1 MRPKDWKNP
10 YRPSKFVSGGPD
22 WQKERAYE
30 AGADAILEAL
40 RDNGTKVY
48 KGNYHGVTFGRESLM
63 SYAEYDGT
71 LVFIPDE

>member
-30 AGADAILEAL
+30 AGADAMLEAL
-40 RDNGTKVY
+40 RKNEITVPDFIHFRTYGK
-48 KGNYHGVTFGRESLM
+48 KEGRVVL
-63 SYAEYDGT
+63 
-71 LVFIPDE
+71 IPNE